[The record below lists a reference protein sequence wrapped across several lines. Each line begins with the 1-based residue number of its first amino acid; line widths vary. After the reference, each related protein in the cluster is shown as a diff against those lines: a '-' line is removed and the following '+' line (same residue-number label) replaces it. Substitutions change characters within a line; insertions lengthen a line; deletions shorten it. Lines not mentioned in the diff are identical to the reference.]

1 MIHRKPFHT
10 AVFLGALV
18 LVLLLAGCSGGNQAP
33 TAAADPLVDFSPAV
47 SATGVVKPTRWASLS
62 FPGGGLVREVLIERG
77 DQVSEGQ
84 VLARLGNVDQV
95 RASLTATQLELISA
109 QQAYDALIEN
119 ADVMTAQAQLALAN
133 ARDALD
139 DAEYNWR
146 VQQQGYRASSDTIDG
161 AEANLVLANE
171 EVDRAQQAY
180 DHASGEASRALALS
194 NLVAAKKQRDSI
206 QRNLNWYLGS
216 PTDIDQAIQDAKLAQ
231 AQAQLAAAE
240 REYAKVENGPDPEAL
255 GLAEAR
261 LENAQAAVRA
271 AESALADTELKAEF
285 AGIVSEVYVRA
296 GEFVGPGQ
304 PIALLADLS
313 ELIVETTDLNE
324 IDVARIV
331 LGDAVDITFDALPDL
346 VLPGTITYIASK
358 ADVGTGV
365 NYVVEVQPDEPF
377 PQGVRWGMTAYIE
390 AVPTE

>member
-1 MIHRKPFHT
+1 MNCRKPFRT
-10 AVFLGALV
+10 AGFLGMLV
-18 LVLLLAGCSGGNQAP
+18 LALLLAGCSGGGQTP
-33 TAAADPLVDFSPAV
+33 TATADPLGGFSPAV
-47 SATGVVKPTRWASLS
+47 SATGVVKPTRWATLS
-62 FPGGGLVREVLIERG
+62 FPGGGLVREVLVERG

-95 RASLTATQLELISA
+95 RASLTAAQLELIGA

-146 VQQQGYRASSDTIDG
+146 VQQQGNRASSDTIDA

-180 DHASGEASRALALS
+180 DHASGEAGKALALS
-194 NLVAAKKQRDSI
+194 NLIAAKKQRDSI
-206 QRNLNWYLGS
+206 QRNINWYLGA
-216 PTDIDQAIQDAKLAQ
+216 PTDIDQAIQDGKLAQ

-255 GLAEAR
+255 NLAEAR

-271 AESALADTELKAEF
+271 TESALADTELKADF

-313 ELIVETTDLNE
+313 ELVVETTDLNE
-324 IDVARIV
+324 IDVARIA
-331 LGDAVDITFDALPDL
+331 LGDEVDITFDALPDL
-346 VLPGTITYIASK
+346 TLPGTITYIASK

-365 NYVVEVQPDEPF
+365 NYVVEVRPDDPF
-377 PQGVRWGMTAYIE
+377 PQDVRWGMTAYIDAAPGE
-390 AVPTE
+390 